1 MRSKRKWNFGRQ
13 TVLSKDSDISNK
25 LSYINDAKTL
35 NLLFLK
41 KIDLYTYL
49 IFYQN
54 KFQLKLNIKK

>member
-35 NLLFLK
+35 SLLFLK
-41 KIDLYTYL
+41 KNWFRYL
-49 IFYQN
+49 PYILP
-54 KFQLKLNIKK
+54 K